1 MAMTMWGR
9 EFLGWNIRW
18 VPGYSGTSDIEL
30 AFQRGEVDM
39 FATSNAF
46 IIKRLQGEGL
56 VNVLAQG
63 GTYKNRKYHRRSDFP
78 DVPTFEEVLGK
89 KKPTGLAWQGYR
101 AWVASVEVDKFLV
114 APRNT
119 PKKYVTILR
128 TAFEKTSKDPKF
140 DQLVKRL
147 VSEVYE
153 VGVGQETADTINEV
167 LAAPPAALEYGV
179 SLQRKFGVIA
189 AKK

>member
-1 MAMTMWGR
+1 MSMPMWGR

-18 VPGYSGTSDIEL
+18 IPGYTGTSDIEL

-46 IIKRLQGEGL
+46 IIKRLLNEGV

-89 KKPTGLAWQGYR
+89 KKPTGIAWQSYR

-128 TAFEKTSKDPKF
+128 TAFEEMSKDPKF
-140 DQLVKRL
+140 DQLVKRM
-147 VSEVYE
+147 VTEVYD
-153 VGVGQETADTINEV
+153 VGVGQDTADTIKEV
-167 LAAPPAALEYGV
+167 LSAPPAALDYGRG
-179 SLQRKFGVIA
+179 LQEKFGIL